1 MSPRPRLFLPVGL
14 SFSGREG
21 SSFVMEK
28 WTPQL
33 WLIPVQLTSEGKEGL
48 VPSNSTQ
55 SPGPLILEFMA
66 LIGLA
71 WPMDPL

>member
-1 MSPRPRLFLPVGL
+1 MSLRPCLFPPVVL
-14 SFSGREG
+14 SFSGWAG
-21 SSFVMEK
+21 SLLVGAK

-33 WLIPVQLTSEGKEGL
+33 WLTPFQLPSEGKEGL

-55 SPGPLILEFMA
+55 SPGLMFMA

-71 WPMDPL
+71 GVRRPL

>member
-1 MSPRPRLFLPVGL
+1 
-14 SFSGREG
+14 
-21 SSFVMEK
+21 MEK

>member
-1 MSPRPRLFLPVGL
+1 
-14 SFSGREG
+14 
-21 SSFVMEK
+21 MEK

-66 LIGLA
+66 RSIGLA
-71 WPMDPL
+71 WAMDPL